1 MPAHANVSMKECL
14 YEGST
19 IKMSNSEN
27 GANVRATHATVT
39 RRSFLTTAAAG
50 AAATVTTAAGMP
62 LTHAVAAEEAVD
74 EAGNQL
80 VPTWLVKPEP
90 ITDFAQTYE
99 YDVVV
104 VGAGESGLSAVHGAL
119 EGGVKVACLQN
130 TDTAFTT
137 GNMAASIDL
146 SKTSEAA
153 LQACISFINWKNDYR
168 SDRDL
173 VETWARNSQ
182 EALTWW
188 ADAGAQGGVESQPY
202 DYTLNYNGYDIY
214 LHANTYFH
222 CDGAHND
229 SAQII
234 CQQEAEAGCDFYFNT
249 PAVQLQTD
257 GSGAV
262 TGVIGQDADGNYLLF
277 TASKG
282 VILCTG
288 DYTGNIEM
296 RDYYCPDLKGFDPGV
311 ALRDG
316 SGYAMGMWAG
326 AVITPPMHTKM
337 CHNEPFPYRLE
348 MPFLF
353 LNYKGERFM
362 DENCGGRMGYLNN
375 YIREYLAETEFANT
389 FVGKIWSIV
398 PNNWQDY
405 VEEWQAVNPYEISTH
420 NAYRDVDP
428 SAWIQADTLED
439 LCAAINAYM
448 EENGYGLDPID
459 TQTFVDQVNR
469 YNELCAAG
477 ADDDFGKNPMYMVPI
492 DSAPY
497 YAVPRG
503 NADASSAILAGL
515 VIDGNG
521 QCLDQYR
528 RPIPGLFAAGNASG
542 QFFGGVD
549 YPMNIEGLSIGRA
562 ITSGYVTG
570 GYVAGL

>member
-1 MPAHANVSMKECL
+1 MTTENAVS
-14 YEGST
+14 S
-19 IKMSNSEN
+19 
-27 GANVRATHATVT
+27 AVT
-39 RRSFLTTAAAG
+39 RRDVLKG
-50 AAATVTTAAGMP
+50 AAALSAAGVAASALP
-62 LTHAVAAEEAVD
+62 LTHAVAAEEATD
-74 EAGNQL
+74 AEGNL
-80 VPTWLVKPEP
+80 TVPSFLVKPEP
-90 ITDFAQTYE
+90 ITEFAETVD

-104 VGAGESGLSAVHGAL
+104 VGAGEAGLSAIHTAL
-119 EGGVKVACLQN
+119 EAGATVACLQN
-130 TDTAFTT
+130 TSIPFTT
-137 GNMAASIDL
+137 GNMAACIDL
-146 SKTSEAA
+146 EKTDEAA
-153 LQACISFINWKNDYR
+153 IQACLSMINWKSDFR
-168 SDRDL
+168 SNRAL
-173 VETWARNSQ
+173 VEMWARTGQ
-182 EALTWW
+182 EALAWW
-188 ADAGAQGGVESQPY
+188 EQAGAEGGFESQPY
-202 DYTLNYNGYDIY
+202 DYSISYNHYDMFF
-214 LHANTYFH
+214 HANTYFH
-222 CDGAHND
+222 LEGAHND
-229 SAQII
+229 PAQVIAE
-234 CQQEAEAGCDFYFNT
+234 QEAAAGCVFYYDT
-249 PAVQLQTD
+249 PAVQLKVEED
-257 GSGAV
+257 GSVSGA
-262 TGVIGQDADGNYLLF
+262 IGQREDGTYILVN
-277 TASKG
+277 AAKG

-288 DYTGNIEM
+288 DYTGNLEM
-296 RDYYCPDLKGFDPGV
+296 RDYYCPDAKGFQAGV

-316 SGYAMGMWAG
+316 SGFAMGMWAG

-405 VEEWQAVNPYEISTH
+405 VEEWQAANPYEISTH